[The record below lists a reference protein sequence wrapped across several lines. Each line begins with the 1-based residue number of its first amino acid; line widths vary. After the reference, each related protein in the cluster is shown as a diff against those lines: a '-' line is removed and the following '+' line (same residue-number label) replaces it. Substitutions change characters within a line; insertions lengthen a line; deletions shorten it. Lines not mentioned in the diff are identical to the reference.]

1 MACKFCNVHEDI
13 FDENRDYIWRDKFD
27 FGMLGELEIDS
38 YISCCNKKR
47 EPVIDIQADLIGK
60 NGESIDLGVKRIPIN
75 FCPFCGR
82 DLSKEERSVL

>member
-1 MACKFCNVHEDI
+1 MACKFCNVHGDLDEDH
-13 FDENRDYIWRDKFD
+13 DYIWEDKFD
-27 FGMLGELEIDS
+27 FGMLGDLEVAS

-47 EPVIDIQADLIGK
+47 EPVIDIQAVVIGA

-82 DLSKEERSVL
+82 DLSKEETK